1 MRTRIGDIEILR
13 GVAVLMVVFHHAAD
27 NLFTWDTPNMARFYS
42 YFSGWVG
49 VDLFFAISGFVI
61 ARDLVP
67 QLLTVTRGEATR
79 RMVLAFWVR
88 RAWRLLPSA
97 WLWLLVMLIASL
109 AFNQTGAF
117 GSFRTNLEA
126 TVAGVLQVANF
137 RLAEAFM
144 QWPYGA
150 SFVYWSLSLEE
161 QFYLL
166 FPLLIL
172 LVRRYLLHVMILLVL
187 FQFFLVRTPI
197 LMFFRTDALA
207 LGVLLALWTQH
218 SSYWLFKPNFLGRHK
233 CGLVVVLVALLC
245 LWVLGSD
252 QLRSV
257 DSKIGM
263 IALVSAVLVWVAS
276 YDRSYLGFPKPL
288 SSLLI
293 WLGARSY
300 GIYLIHIPAFYFT
313 RELWFRTDAAAQGF
327 NDDFFY
333 PFVIT
338 ACLLIVVLSEL
349 NYRLL
354 EIPLRDHGKRVAR
367 RIRGGR
373 DSVVDMSEPVRPQ

>member
-27 NLFTWDTPNMARFYS
+27 NLFTWNTPSMELFYS

-67 QLLTVTRGEATR
+67 QLLAVPRGEATR

-187 FQFFLVRTPI
+187 FQFFLVRTPT

-218 SSYWLFKPNFLGRHK
+218 SSYWLFKPNFLRRYK

-245 LWVLGSD
+245 LWGLGSD

-257 DSKIGM
+257 NIRIGM
-263 IALVSAVLVWVAS
+263 IALVSAALVWVAS
-276 YDRSYLGFPKPL
+276 YDRSYMGFPKPL

-300 GIYLIHIPAFYFT
+300 AIYLIHIPAFYFT
-313 RELWFRTDAAAQGF
+313 RELWFRTKAATQGF

-338 ACLLIVVLSEL
+338 ACLLILVLSEL

-354 EIPLRDHGKRVAR
+354 EVPLRDHGKRVAQ

-373 DSVVDMSEPVRPQ
+373 DSVVDMPEPVRPQ